1 MSSPPSMLSRINVF
15 WLGAGGFL
23 ALFCGNEIVAYHLSR
38 TPRWLGGPMI
48 YAACV
53 VGLLAGLSVMAFL
66 GIEEPREEAS
76 AGAGSAAGES
86 TPPDESSD
94 PDVDEGDPSAAGG

>member
-76 AGAGSAAGES
+76 TNAGSADES
-86 TPPDESSD
+86 TAPDETSE
-94 PDVDEGDPSAAGG
+94 PDADEADPSAAGG